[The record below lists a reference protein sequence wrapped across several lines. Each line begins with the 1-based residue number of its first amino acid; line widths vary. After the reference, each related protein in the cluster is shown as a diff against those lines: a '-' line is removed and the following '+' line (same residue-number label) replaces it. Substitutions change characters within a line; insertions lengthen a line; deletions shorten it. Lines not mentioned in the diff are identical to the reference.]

1 MSSREK
7 GAALL
12 IVLGALVVLVTTAA
26 ALARLAG
33 TKRLAARLDQETWI
47 ADDLL
52 RELEGLIRDWLEEES
67 KEVSLPPEQES
78 PEVAVLHDIV
88 IAGPTRIEVVITAW
102 DQCGMVPA
110 PLAWSGGAL
119 RLALPRGMAGLM
131 DRVASKPEGAWGLD
145 LLAGLCPGM
154 AIFPRAAPTPA
165 VAFGSE
171 RLEITGQEEAR
182 ALSLAEKAPGKHRG
196 IRARDEPVEPALG
209 AFVATHNPDTLININ
224 TAPRALLEAALR
236 LSGRG
241 GLEMILEHRSE
252 GTLAPVPAAKKERPS
267 EASEPLLVSTSP
279 VWAFRI
285 DIRVGRLARSW
296 WAIYREREGRWSCAQ
311 RLCISD

>member
-1 MSSREK
+1 MTAREK

-12 IVLGALVVLVTTAA
+12 IVLGALVMLVTTAA

-33 TKRLAARLDQETWI
+33 TKRLAARLNEESWI

-52 RELEGLIRDWLEEES
+52 CELEGVIRDWLEEES
-67 KEVSLPPEQES
+67 KKVSLPPEQES

-88 IAGPTRIEVVITAW
+88 IVGPTRVEVVITAW

-119 RLALPRGMAGLM
+119 RLSLPSDMARLL
-131 DRVASKPEGAWGLD
+131 DRVTAKPEGAWGLD
-145 LLAGLCPGM
+145 LLAELCPGV
-154 AIFPRAAPTPA
+154 ATFPRAAGTPA

-171 RLEITGQEEAR
+171 AQEIAAQGGAR
-182 ALSLAEKAPGKHRG
+182 ALSLAEQAPPKHRE
-196 IRARDEPVEPALG
+196 IRARDGPVEPALG
-209 AFVATHNPDTLININ
+209 AFIATHNPDTLININ
-224 TAPRALLEAALR
+224 TVPRALLEAALR

-241 GLEMILEHRSE
+241 GLEMILEHRKH
-252 GTLAPVPAAKKERPS
+252 GTLAPVPAAKREQHP
-267 EASEPLLVSTSP
+267 EASEPVLVSASSA
-279 VWAFRI
+279 WAFRI

-296 WAIYREREGRWSCAQ
+296 WAVYREREGRWSCAQ
-311 RLCISD
+311 RLFIPD